1 MNRIPPIVRGLGVIA
16 LIAIVI
22 VVLQAQTALAT
33 ASTIL
38 QFVFLIAM
46 AVVAYMVWRDFGR
59 REISTWPDRQQRVFY
74 CAIALFVADIGWFS
88 LVSLRGLNALVFLLV
103 AVGSVTVAV
112 RTWRDRTRY

>member
-1 MNRIPPIVRGLGVIA
+1 MNRLSPMVRGLGVIA

-59 REISTWPDRQQRVFY
+59 REISMWPNRQQRVFY
-74 CAIALFVADIGWFS
+74 AAVGLLIVDIGWFS
-88 LVSLRGLNALVFLLV
+88 LASLRGLDALTFFAV
-103 AVGSVTVAV
+103 AIGSIVVAV
-112 RTWRDRTRY
+112 RTWRERQR